1 MNLEQPG
8 DAGEQEQEE
17 ETNFLYPFIDAQE
30 EDPKALLADLA
41 ASARE
46 KAAESLAL
54 RQSTLD
60 ANAALLATVAREVAH
75 RFTAG
80 GRMFT
85 FGNGGSSTDATT
97 LATLFARPP
106 MGKPLPARTL
116 TADSSVLTAL
126 SNDVGYELV
135 FSRQLIAHAKTG
147 DIAVALSTSGSSPNL
162 ITALREAH
170 NRGLYTIGFSGYSG
184 GAFAEDPSIDAC
196 FTVRSQSVHR
206 IQESQANLG
215 YHLWLLVHERLDGQE
230 VLAS

>member
-1 MNLEQPG
+1 MSPEPSAAAQQQ
-8 DAGEQEQEE
+8 DE

-30 EDPKALLADLA
+30 DDPTSLLQDLT
-41 ASARE
+41 ASAQE

-54 RQSTLD
+54 RRSTLD
-60 ANAALLATVAREVAH
+60 ANTELLAGVAGELAR
-75 RFTAG
+75 RFTDG

-106 MGKPLPARTL
+106 AGTPLPARTL

-135 FSRQLIAHAKTG
+135 FSRQLIAHAKKG

-162 ITALREAH
+162 IAALAEAH

-184 GAFAEDPSIDAC
+184 GAFADDPNVDAC

-215 YHLWLLVHERLDGQE
+215 YHLWLLVHERLGKQG

>member
-1 MNLEQPG
+1 MS
-8 DAGEQEQEE
+8 QEISGAAHALEE

-54 RQSTLD
+54 RQSTME
-60 ANAALLATVAREVAH
+60 ANAELLATVAEEIAH

-106 MGKPLPARTL
+106 IGKPLPARTL
-116 TADSSVLTAL
+116 TADSSILTAL

-135 FSRQLIAHAKTG
+135 FSRQLIAHAKAG
-147 DIAVALSTSGSSPNL
+147 DMAVALSTSGSSPNL

-170 NRGLYTIGFSGYSG
+170 RRGLYTIGFSGYSG
-184 GAFAEDPSIDAC
+184 GAFADDPSIDAC

-215 YHLWLLVHERLDGQE
+215 YQLWLLVHERLSDQ
-230 VLAS
+230 VVAS

>member
-1 MNLEQPG
+1 MSHEAS
-8 DAGEQEQEE
+8 AGTEPQEE

-30 EDPKALLADLA
+30 VDPKSLLADLA

-54 RQSTLD
+54 RQATLD
-60 ANAALLATVAREVAH
+60 ANIELLGTVADELAR
-75 RFTAG
+75 RFTGG

-106 MGKPLPARTL
+106 IGTPLPARTL

-135 FSRQLIAHAKTG
+135 FSRQLIAHAHDG

-170 NRGLYTIGFSGYSG
+170 HRGLYTIGLSGYGG
-184 GAFAEDPSIDAC
+184 GAFADDPNVDAC
-196 FTVRSQSVHR
+196 FGVVSQSVHR

-215 YHLWLLVHERLDGQE
+215 YHLWLLVHERLGERE